1 MNGTDLWT
9 LAVIVGLA
17 LVTVLTR
24 SFFFISNKSWQLPHW
39 AQRGLQYAP
48 IAALSAVVVPEII
61 TVQGTLISTWQD
73 ARLFAAAMGAGVYF
87 WRRDVLLTNYRP
99 GVPEA
104 LGIDYESARKIK
116 PDIIYCTATGF
127 GTISLET
134 TIVSPSI
141 TASAQWNCLSS
152 PAIAKPWKNYLK
164 RTS

>member
-24 SFFFISNKSWQLPHW
+24 SFFFISNKNWQLPHW

-87 WRRDVLLTNYRP
+87 WRRDVLLTIVAGMAVYLP
-99 GVPEA
+99 LH
-104 LGIDYESARKIK
+104 LGL
-116 PDIIYCTATGF
+116 G
-127 GTISLET
+127 
-134 TIVSPSI
+134 
-141 TASAQWNCLSS
+141 W
-152 PAIAKPWKNYLK
+152 
-164 RTS
+164 